1 MSIRALKTLIRI
13 RDGRS
18 FQDAARE
25 LNMTLSAV
33 SVQMKTLEEMY
44 QVALFDRSTRPPQLT
59 RAGLMLADASRAIV
73 VAYEDLPVVLRNSPG
88 LSGRLALGV
97 IATASIRL
105 LPSVARHLISDFPDL
120 QLRVEAALS
129 VDLVRRVA
137 NGQLDAAVVTGTEDL
152 GNDFAV
158 TPILVEPF
166 VLVAAKSEH
175 ERLSISV
182 LRSRPF
188 IRFHPGT
195 GLGHLIE
202 AFLADRS
209 IEIREGMVLDS
220 LEAIVELVALDM
232 GVTII
237 PEPGA
242 RRYGRGRVIW
252 TRNLGR
258 PFSRTLALITR
269 RTAGS
274 LVLHDP
280 LAAAFREA
288 ASRDG
293 VRERHRGSKQKK
305 EHR

>member
-137 NGQLDAAVVTGTEDL
+137 NGQLDAAVVTGT
-152 GNDFAV
+152 
-158 TPILVEPF
+158 
-166 VLVAAKSEH
+166 
-175 ERLSISV
+175 
-182 LRSRPF
+182 
-188 IRFHPGT
+188 
-195 GLGHLIE
+195 
-202 AFLADRS
+202 AD
-209 IEIREGMVLDS
+209 
-220 LEAIVELVALDM
+220 
-232 GVTII
+232 
-237 PEPGA
+237 
-242 RRYGRGRVIW
+242 
-252 TRNLGR
+252 
-258 PFSRTLALITR
+258 
-269 RTAGS
+269 
-274 LVLHDP
+274 
-280 LAAAFREA
+280 
-288 ASRDG
+288 
-293 VRERHRGSKQKK
+293 
-305 EHR
+305 